1 VVDGQHTES
10 TTHQQMNKED
20 EERFIK
26 EVLEFFDQEQEEFSI
41 ECLLP
46 EPQPL
51 QYKSEEKQKKLTHGD
66 KDFSN
71 IYEILSKKTPRIP
84 ETKQHPTDGKVILQ
98 KMATLPEHIS
108 DKPQLYIKPA
118 RKTPKY
124 YISYFP
130 DKIYCSP
137 YKYDLLI
144 QIPTELYEKYEV
156 EFTYIDSETNEPIPF
171 NHKGKPALDV
181 GKTKITTRDEDKV
194 TEILYR
200 VCFTVCSFHHYRRPF
215 ILKVSLKNPNLPEE
229 EITFFKSQPFQTFAR
244 KNEMEDTD
252 AWISDEEDS
261 PKRRRK
267 IKMEEEEEEEEEE
280 DEEVKPLKRR
290 KIMKGISLDEM
301 DPCTTFENLV

>member
-1 VVDGQHTES
+1 VVDGQHSKS
-10 TTHQQMNKED
+10 TTHQQRMNKED
-20 EERFIK
+20 EDRFIK

-51 QYKSEEKQKKLTHGD
+51 QNKSEEKKKLTHDD
-66 KDFSN
+66 KDLSN
-71 IYEILSKKTPRIP
+71 IYEMLKKPRIT
-84 ETKQHPTDGKVILQ
+84 EAKQPPVEGKVMIQ
-98 KMATLPEHIS
+98 KLKLPEQS
-108 DKPQLYIKPA
+108 TEKPQLYIKPA

-124 YISYFP
+124 YIAYFP

-144 QIPTELYEKYEV
+144 QLPTELYEKYEI

-171 NHKGKPALDV
+171 NHKGKPALDI
-181 GKTKITTRDEDKV
+181 GKTKISTRDDEKT

-215 ILKVSLKNPNLPEE
+215 ILKVSLKNINHPEE
-229 EITFFKSQPFQTFAR
+229 EINFFKSQPFQTFAR
-244 KNEMEDTD
+244 KNEYEDTD
-252 AWISDEEDS
+252 AWISDEEEEEV

-267 IKMEEEEEEEEEE
+267 IKIEEDEEEEE
-280 DEEVKPLKRR
+280 EEVKPLKRR
-290 KIMKGISLDEM
+290 KISKNVSLDEM